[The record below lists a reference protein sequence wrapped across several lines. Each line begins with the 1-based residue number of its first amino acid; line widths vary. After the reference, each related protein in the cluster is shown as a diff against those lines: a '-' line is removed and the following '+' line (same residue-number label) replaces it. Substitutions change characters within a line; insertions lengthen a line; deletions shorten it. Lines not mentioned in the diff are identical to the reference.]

1 MLWAIWGQC
10 NNRVW
15 GKQALPSEVAVRTA
29 FEFCNEWKLARVNQQ
44 GRSSGTIAGLVCWVQ
59 PLVRRLKLNIDAAML
74 KDPTTV
80 GVGMV
85 LRDSDGL
92 LVACKS
98 VVLPFCCSV
107 KEAEAA
113 SLREGLQWLL
123 ELHHF
128 EVDVELD
135 AKIVVDAFHSEPL
148 AIDEFGCIIGDCRG
162 LVANS
167 YFSIQFV
174 KRQANRPAHCLARA
188 MRSHASPFISF
199 SIPSI
204 LEDTLLADL
213 LIS

>member
-1 MLWAIWGQC
+1 
-10 NNRVW
+10 
-15 GKQALPSEVAVRTA
+15 
-29 FEFCNEWKLARVNQQ
+29 
-44 GRSSGTIAGLVCWVQ
+44 
-59 PLVRRLKLNIDAAML
+59 ML
-74 KDPTTV
+74 KDPTTI

-92 LVACKS
+92 LVSCKS
-98 VVLPFCCSV
+98 IVLPFYCSV

-113 SLREGLQWLL
+113 GLCEGLQWLL
-123 ELHHF
+123 EFYHF

-162 LVANS
+162 LVVNS
-167 YFSIQFV
+167 YFSIHFV
-174 KRQANRPAHCLARA
+174 KRQANRRTHCLARA
-188 MRSHASPFISF
+188 VRSHASPFISF

-213 LIS
+213 FIS

>member
-1 MLWAIWGQC
+1 MEA
-10 NNRVW
+10 
-15 GKQALPSEVAVRTA
+15 
-29 FEFCNEWKLARVNQQ
+29 
-44 GRSSGTIAGLVCWVQ
+44 SSCKPTKSFYWHCCKFGLLGSIRQ
-59 PLVRRLKLNIDAAML
+59 LKLNIDAAIL
-74 KDPTTV
+74 KDPTAV

-85 LRDSDGL
+85 FCDYDGL
-92 LVACKS
+92 LVACKY

-107 KEAEAA
+107 KEAEAIG
-113 SLREGLQWLL
+113 LRKGLQWLL

-135 AKIVVDAFHSEPL
+135 AKIVVDAFHLEL
-148 AIDEFGCIIGDCRG
+148 IAIDEFGCIISDCQG

-167 YFSIQFV
+167 YLSIQFV

-188 MRSHASPFISF
+188 ARSHASPFISF

-204 LEDTLLADL
+204 LKYTLLADL

>member
-1 MLWAIWGQC
+1 
-10 NNRVW
+10 
-15 GKQALPSEVAVRTA
+15 
-29 FEFCNEWKLARVNQQ
+29 
-44 GRSSGTIAGLVCWVQ
+44 
-59 PLVRRLKLNIDAAML
+59 ML
-74 KDPTTV
+74 KDPIVV

-85 LRDSDGL
+85 LRDYDGL

-107 KEAEAA
+107 KEAETAG
-113 SLREGLQWLL
+113 LREGLQQLL

-135 AKIVVDAFHSEPL
+135 AKIVVDVFHSELL
-148 AIDEFGCIIGDCRG
+148 AIHEFGCIIGDYRG

-174 KRQANRPAHCLARA
+174 KRQTNRSAHCLAKDV
-188 MRSHASPFISF
+188 RSYANPFISF

-204 LEDTLLADL
+204 LENTLLTHL

>member
-1 MLWAIWGQC
+1 
-10 NNRVW
+10 
-15 GKQALPSEVAVRTA
+15 
-29 FEFCNEWKLARVNQQ
+29 
-44 GRSSGTIAGLVCWVQ
+44 
-59 PLVRRLKLNIDAAML
+59 ML
-74 KDPTTV
+74 KDLIAV

-85 LRDSDGL
+85 LRDYDGL

-98 VVLPFCCSV
+98 VVLPYCCSV

-123 ELHHF
+123 KLHHF

-135 AKIVVDAFHSEPL
+135 AKIVVDAFQSEPL

-162 LVANS
+162 LVANG

-188 MRSHASPFISF
+188 ASSHASPFISF

>member
-1 MLWAIWGQC
+1 M
-10 NNRVW
+10 
-15 GKQALPSEVAVRTA
+15 
-29 FEFCNEWKLARVNQQ
+29 
-44 GRSSGTIAGLVCWVQ
+44 
-59 PLVRRLKLNIDAAML
+59 NIDATML
-74 KDPTTV
+74 KDPTAV
-80 GVGMV
+80 GVRMV

-107 KEAEAA
+107 KEAEATG
-113 SLREGLQWLL
+113 LCEGLQWLL

-128 EVDVELD
+128 EVDAELD

-174 KRQANRPAHCLARA
+174 KRQANKSAHCLARA
-188 MRSHASPFISF
+188 DHSHASLFISF

-204 LEDTLLADL
+204 LEDTLLAYL

>member
-1 MLWAIWGQC
+1 ML
-10 NNRVW
+10 N
-15 GKQALPSEVAVRTA
+15 
-29 FEFCNEWKLARVNQQ
+29 
-44 GRSSGTIAGLVCWVQ
+44 
-59 PLVRRLKLNIDAAML
+59 
-74 KDPTTV
+74 DPTIV

-85 LRDSDGL
+85 LRDSNGL
-92 LVACKS
+92 LFACKY

-113 SLREGLQWLL
+113 GLREGLQWLL

-135 AKIVVDAFHSEPL
+135 ANIVVDAFHSEPL
-148 AIDEFGCIIGDCRG
+148 VIDEFGCIIGDCRG

-188 MRSHASPFISF
+188 ARSHASHFISF

-204 LEDTLLADL
+204 LEDTLLAYL
-213 LIS
+213 FIS